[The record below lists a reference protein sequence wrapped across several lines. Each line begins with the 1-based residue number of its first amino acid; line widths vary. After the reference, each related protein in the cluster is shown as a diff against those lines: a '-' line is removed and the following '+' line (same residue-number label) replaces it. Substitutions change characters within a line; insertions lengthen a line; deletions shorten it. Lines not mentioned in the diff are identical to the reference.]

1 MNLFIDHLT
10 EEWKSNH
17 LLIQI
22 GNNALIKITVS
33 LLKFHCRE
41 NHLLLLIIFEGLEVS
56 WLPRKVFVL
65 STKMKKSNH
74 LTPICFWSKQTYMM
88 NWIFQLGAFSH
99 LHRVEHTLL
108 VWNAY
113 QLFLIIISRAPL
125 MDGVQI
131 EGVEVSWRIRLNFE
145 GKKKVLCD
153 KYHFPIIK
161 LSKTKEKRAW
171 SCKDF

>member
-1 MNLFIDHLT
+1 M
-10 EEWKSNH
+10 
-17 LLIQI
+17 IQI
-22 GNNALIKITVS
+22 GNNALIKIIVS

-41 NHLLLLIIFEGLEVS
+41 NHLLLLIVFKGLEVS

-99 LHRVEHTLL
+99 LHWVEHTLL

-131 EGVEVSWRIRLNFE
+131 EGVEVSWRIRLDFE
-145 GKKKVLCD
+145 GKKRCYVINTI
-153 KYHFPIIK
+153 FP
-161 LSKTKEKRAW
+161 S
-171 SCKDF
+171 